1 MTIEKYHR
9 KKELKDKVAY
19 LVKTVHEIKPRN
31 RQESLAAV
39 ERMIYM
45 ANIHQ
50 LKEFLTDRNCEGQKP
65 RLMVESPYTDPNTG
79 LIEDRIYMPYN
90 EPAYHQHMLDMLK
103 KQQLIP
109 DDGKLDDYDFLFDGL
124 NSSEY
129 MSDE

>member
-1 MTIEKYHR
+1 MTIEKDKR

-31 RQESLAAV
+31 RYESLAAV

-45 ANIHQ
+45 ANIHA
-50 LKEFLTDRNCEGQKP
+50 LNEFLIDESYEGQKP
-65 RLMVESPYTDPNTG
+65 RLIVESPYTDPKTG

-109 DDGKLDDYDFLFDGL
+109 DDSKLNDYDFLFERL
-124 NSSEY
+124 KAEL
-129 MSDE
+129 

>member
-1 MTIEKYHR
+1 MTIEKDKR
-9 KKELKDKVAY
+9 KKELKDKAAY

-50 LKEFLTDRNCEGQKP
+50 LKEFLIDRNCEGQKP

-90 EPAYHQHMLDMLK
+90 EPKYHQHMLDILK

-124 NSSEY
+124 KARE
-129 MSDE
+129 

>member
-1 MTIEKYHR
+1 MTSEQDKR

-50 LKEFLTDRNCEGQKP
+50 LKEFLIDSNCEGQKP

-90 EPAYHQHMLDMLK
+90 EPKYHQHMLDMLK

-109 DDGKLDDYDFLFDGL
+109 DDSKLDDYDFLFNGL
-124 NSSEY
+124 KGEL
-129 MSDE
+129 

>member
-1 MTIEKYHR
+1 MTIEKYER

-45 ANIHQ
+45 ANTHQ
-50 LKEFLTDRNCEGQKP
+50 LKEFVMDRNCEGEKP

-90 EPAYHQHMLDMLK
+90 EPMYHQHMLDMLK
-103 KQQLIP
+103 KQQLVP
-109 DDGKLDDYDFLFDGL
+109 YDSKLDDYDFLFNGCKA
-124 NSSEY
+124 EG
-129 MSDE
+129 

>member
-1 MTIEKYHR
+1 MEKDNR

-19 LVKTVHEIKPRN
+19 VVKTVHEIKPRS
-31 RQESLAAV
+31 RQQSLAAV

-50 LKEFLTDRNCEGQKP
+50 LKEFLIDENCEGQKP

-90 EPAYHQHMLDMLK
+90 EPEYHQHMLDMLK

-109 DDGKLDDYDFLFDGL
+109 DNSKLNDYDFLFEGL
-124 NSSEY
+124 KAR
-129 MSDE
+129 

>member
-1 MTIEKYHR
+1 MTIEKDKK

-31 RQESLAAV
+31 RQEALAAT

-45 ANIHQ
+45 ANIHA
-50 LKEFLTDRNCEGQKP
+50 LNEFLIDGNCEGQKP
-65 RLMVESPYTDPNTG
+65 RLIVESPYTDPKTG

-90 EPAYHQHMLDMLK
+90 EPKYHQHMLDMLK

-124 NSSEY
+124 KARE
-129 MSDE
+129 